1 MNQGDNKYIKR
12 CFELAGKGLGSVSPN
27 PLVGS
32 VIVYNDEI
40 IGEGY
45 HHRYGEAHAEVNAIN
60 AVKNRSLLPF
70 STLYVNLEPCAH
82 HGKTPPCAL
91 RIIDENI
98 SKVVISTID
107 PFDQVAGKG
116 VEMLKNEGIEVVT
129 SVLEEDGK
137 WLNRRFFTFHQ
148 KKRPY
153 IILKWAQTKDGFID
167 INRLEN
173 QHNTSNWITNHEL
186 KVLVHKW
193 RAEEDA
199 IMVGSNTVIND
210 NPKLNVRHWQ
220 GKSPLRVVIDIEHQL
235 TPNFH
240 VFDESVETIMF
251 VDRPNIEFPSSIE
264 QVVMPLQ
271 NRLSFVMDILY
282 EKQVQSIIIEGGQF
296 LLQSFLRAGL
306 WDEARVL
313 TGNKYFGSGL
323 PAPQISQ
330 KPSIVSQIGGDF
342 ITTYINKNN

>member
-1 MNQGDNKYIKR
+1 MNLEDNKFIKR
-12 CFELAGKGLGSVSPN
+12 CFELAAKGLGSVSPN

-32 VIVYNDEI
+32 VVVYNDEI

-45 HHRYGEAHAEVNAIN
+45 HQRYGEAHAEVNAIN

-107 PFDQVAGKG
+107 PFDKVAGKG
-116 VEMLKNEGIEVVT
+116 VELLKKEGIEVVT
-129 SVLEEDGK
+129 SVLEEEGR

-173 QHNTSNWITNHEL
+173 QDNHSHWITNHEL

-193 RAEEDA
+193 RSEEDA

-220 GKSPLRVVIDIEHQL
+220 GKSPLRVVIDTEHQL
-235 TPNFH
+235 SPNFH
-240 VFDESVETIMF
+240 LFDESVKTLLF
-251 VDRPNIEFPSSIE
+251 VDKAYSDFPASIE
-264 QVVMPLQ
+264 QIVMPVQ
-271 NRLSFVMDILY
+271 NRLSFVMDTLY
-282 EKQVQSIIIEGGQF
+282 QKQVQSIIIEGGQF
-296 LLQSFLRAGL
+296 LLQSLLRARL

-323 PAPQISQ
+323 PAPHILIQPTSTT
-330 KPSIVSQIGGDF
+330 KIGDDL
-342 ITTYINKNN
+342 ITTYIIKN

>member
-1 MNQGDNKYIKR
+1 MNQGDNKYINR
-12 CFELAGKGLGSVSPN
+12 CFELAAKGLGSVSPN

-45 HHRYGEAHAEVNAIN
+45 HQRYGEAHAEVNAIN

-116 VEMLKNEGIEVVT
+116 VEMLKKEGIEVVT
-129 SVLEEDGK
+129 SLLEEDGK

-186 KVLVHKW
+186 KVLVGEPLMRVDVNPC
-193 RAEEDA
+193 RAA
-199 IMVGSNTVIND
+199 R
-210 NPKLNVRHWQ
+210 PVRH
-220 GKSPLRVVIDIEHQL
+220 
-235 TPNFH
+235 
-240 VFDESVETIMF
+240 
-251 VDRPNIEFPSSIE
+251 
-264 QVVMPLQ
+264 
-271 NRLSFVMDILY
+271 
-282 EKQVQSIIIEGGQF
+282 
-296 LLQSFLRAGL
+296 
-306 WDEARVL
+306 
-313 TGNKYFGSGL
+313 
-323 PAPQISQ
+323 
-330 KPSIVSQIGGDF
+330 
-342 ITTYINKNN
+342 